1 MIARVTKHK
10 VFLYPGE
17 EMRPAGQGKLRLQG
31 MTMHA
36 IETGRMRLFVTAGLF
51 ALAFSAIGL
60 RIVDLM
66 LINGG
71 ASARVARASTPAPAA
86 SRADIVD
93 RNGVIV
99 ATNLPTVNLYAD
111 AQKVPDARAATAKL
125 VKILPDLKYDEVMR
139 RLASGQRFIYLARH
153 LTPQEQQEVNDL
165 GVPGLGFEAAQRR
178 IYPHGSLFS
187 HIVGATDADNIGVAG
202 VERTFNDAL
211 TQQPASLRLSLDVRV
226 QHVVREQLAAS
237 ITRYRAAAGS
247 AVVMDVKTG
256 EVVSMVSLPD
266 FDPKAMGT
274 ASTEARFNR
283 ATLGVYE
290 MGSTFKLFTAA
301 MALEVGSANLSTVV
315 DASQNLKYGRFT
327 ITDYHGLYRP
337 MTVPEV
343 LIHSSNIG
351 AAKMALAAGIDTQ
364 KAYMKKLG
372 FLSPLRLEL
381 PETGSPQFPQTWREI
396 NAVTIS
402 YGHGLSVTPIHV
414 VNAVSALV
422 NGGTLH
428 APTILKRDVA
438 PEGERV
444 VSERTS
450 AAVRALMRLIVVDG
464 SGRQADAPGYLV
476 GGKTGSAEKVTFSG
490 GYSQSSNH
498 TSFVA
503 AFPIDAPR
511 YVVLVMID
519 EPKGTRETANFA
531 TAGWNA
537 APTVG
542 RIVNQIGPM
551 LGVYPM
557 GHADSFEPLASLL
570 PLYTSNKNEYSA
582 PIVKAVDTRP
592 TLPAAVKA
600 SQPIAAPAADSIGAL
615 IDTTAPENIGEL
627 IDSAPLTEEDG
638 ATQ

>member
-274 ASTEARFNR
+274 ASTEVRFNR

-327 ITDYHGLYRP
+327 ITDYHGLHRP

-414 VNAVSALV
+414 V

-615 IDTTAPENIGEL
+615 IDTAAPENIGEL

-638 ATQ
+638 ATH